1 MLNQLPEA
9 IRRSARVLTLRH
21 PNAVDVM
28 VVRKY
33 TMDKN
38 DNVEP
43 NTMGG
48 ALMLSY
54 EDESEYETEEITAA
68 RMLFLGQLQ
77 GADFSD
83 GGLSYNPEQVLIN
96 AYIEP
101 VDDDGQLV
109 AEEVKLY
116 TDDRVFWI
124 MPNTVIEYQIKAIK
138 SPSQIPPYVPVYVL
152 EPLEHTP
159 DTQEMP

>member
-77 GADFSD
+77 GAD
-83 GGLSYNPEQVLIN
+83 
-96 AYIEP
+96 
-101 VDDDGQLV
+101 DGQLV